1 LISPTLKRW
10 KLILAAAVAIIALAA
25 LAHRVLYP
33 PAPDLTNAGYTSA
46 SFDFR
51 EYDESTPALKAST
64 SDPAVVQAFARV
76 LATGTS
82 DVNCRCIDLATV
94 KLARPDGTQ
103 FTLKIMPAHS
113 AQDCQLLVGDER
125 YTIDR
130 VKFLT
135 AVAPI
140 GIPAT
145 RWSGP

>member
-25 LAHRVLYP
+25 LAHRLLYP

-64 SDPAVVQAFARV
+64 SDPAVLQAFARV
-76 LATGTS
+76 LAMGKS

-94 KLARPDGTQ
+94 TLTRPNGTQ

-113 AQDCQLLVGDER
+113 AQDCQFSVGDER
-125 YTIDR
+125 YTVDR
-130 VKFLT
+130 PKLLA
-135 AVAPI
+135 AVAPL
-140 GIPAT
+140 GIPPI